1 MTEETA
7 NWQDIATERKK
18 LISDDGLWHQ
28 IGYVSND
35 DVDCEPILLSREHD
49 TDIWP
54 IVLTEPTGLNHPK
67 YDWNKHQWVEQD
79 AASNSVRLK
88 EVEQKIDSV
97 QKETTS
103 VTQDNNALQQA
114 LDGISKG
121 QQAQSQQLAQMLQL
135 IAPIVAKD
143 NGGANNA

>member
-7 NWQDIATERKK
+7 NWQDIANERKK

-35 DVDCEPILLSREHD
+35 DVDCEPILLSRKHA

-67 YDWNKHQWVEQD
+67 YDWNKHQWIEQD